1 MASLKQDLLDLSSRG
16 RGRVLLITALGTI
29 GVVAIAVLVVSYTT
43 QFMTDGARLLT
54 FQAAW
59 GLSFLMAIP
68 TFYIFADALRKA
80 AIAQHELAK
89 VASQDSLTTCL
100 NRGAF
105 VTLVDAYL
113 SQVNAQQPVTGALL
127 MVDADRFK
135 SINDRFGHPA
145 GDHALQMI
153 ATTIKG
159 CVRSFDLVGRV
170 GGEEFGVFLPRAEQ
184 THANAIAERIRIE
197 VQKIAFMPRGQP
209 ERLSVSIGGAFFE
222 ERVSFEVLFAA
233 ADSQLYDAKR
243 RGRNRVQMETL
254 RAA

>member
-1 MASLKQDLLDLSSRG
+1 MASLKQDLLDLSNRG
-16 RGRVLLITALGTI
+16 RGRVLLITVLGTI
-29 GVVAIAVLVVSYTT
+29 GVVAMALLVVSYTT
-43 QFMTDGARLLT
+43 QFMTDSAKLLT

-59 GLSFLMAIP
+59 GLSLVMAIP
-68 TFYIFADALRKA
+68 TFYMFANALRRA
-80 AIAQHELAK
+80 AIAQHELA
-89 VASQDSLTTCL
+89 VLASQDSLTTCL

-113 SQVNAQQPVTGALL
+113 SQVNAQQVSGALL

-153 ATTIKG
+153 ATAIQS
-159 CVRSFDLVGRV
+159 CVRSMDLVGRV

-184 THANAIAERIRIE
+184 KHAASIAERIRTE
-197 VQKIAFMPRGQP
+197 VEKISFAPRGRP
-209 ERLSVSIGGAFFE
+209 EQLSVSIGGAFFE
-222 ERVSFEVLFAA
+222 GRVSFETLFAS

-243 RGRNRVQMETL
+243 RGRNRVLMETL
-254 RAA
+254 QAA

>member
-1 MASLKQDLLDLSSRG
+1 MASLKQDFLDLSSRG

-29 GVVAIAVLVVSYTT
+29 GVVAVAVLVVSYTT
-43 QFMTDGARLLT
+43 QFMTEGPRLLT

-68 TFYIFADALRKA
+68 TFYIFANALRKA
-80 AIAQHELAK
+80 AIAQHELAM

-153 ATTIKG
+153 ATTIKS
-159 CVRSFDLVGRV
+159 CVRSVDLVGRV

-184 THANAIAERIRIE
+184 RHANSIAERIRTE
-197 VQKIAFMPRGQP
+197 VQKIAFMPRGRP
-209 ERLSVSIGGAFFE
+209 EQLSVSIGGAFFE

-233 ADSQLYDAKR
+233 ADTQLYDAKR